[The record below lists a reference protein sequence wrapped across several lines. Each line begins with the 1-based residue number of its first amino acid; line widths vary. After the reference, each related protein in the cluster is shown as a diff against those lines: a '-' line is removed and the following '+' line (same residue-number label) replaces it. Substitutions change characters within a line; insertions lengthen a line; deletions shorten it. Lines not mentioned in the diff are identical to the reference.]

1 VTNRRR
7 LRFFLPLPVLAVA
20 ALVWPLSR
28 PEAAKPPHRSIGE
41 IAYQSLDDKPDGDLQ
56 PGRAGVEQSAIALAN
71 WLHAIPA
78 TPGSE
83 TPCDAANLYVGWTEP
98 TGEIPH
104 GSWSGDL
111 GPAPTADTVAV
122 NGIVWC
128 KGSETYA
135 FMGFKARYA
144 DERWDV
150 VAVPDAGDEG
160 DLPEVTTPEPTPANT
175 TPVPSVALDGR
186 VFSAQIEGLAAY
198 EPQRTC
204 DSTAKPGT
212 TALRNLLLRD
222 NAGSRNLGIVR
233 GCSIGGTSEH
243 KEGRAFDWGVNV
255 GNAKEKA
262 EANAFI
268 AKLLATDQ
276 FGNTFALARR
286 MGVMYVIW
294 NRQIWSAYR
303 AAEGWR
309 PYHGASAHT
318 DHVHISLSWAGANAR
333 TSFWS
338 GKVVQVLL
346 ASAPTGAGS
355 GGSTA
360 RAATTRRRVAP
371 VSTQQAAADRA
382 KRAAARAAAREAWK
396 KEHEA
401 ELADAKATWEA
412 EKAARDAKRAEQ
424 RAAWEAKREA
434 DKEARD
440 AARKAAA
447 EKYAQ
452 EKAERDAAR
461 RAAAKAA
468 AKQAAE
474 EREAREQ
481 AYAER
486 KAAERAAREAAAD
499 KYAQEK
505 AARDAARQ
513 AAAEKWAAERTA
525 REQARREAAERA
537 AAERE
542 ARRQATTTT
551 TAPAPA
557 PTTTAPGADASPDAG
572 A

>member
-1 VTNRRR
+1 MANRRR

-20 ALVWPLSR
+20 ALLWPLSR
-28 PEAAKPPHRSIGE
+28 PEAARPQPRSASE
-41 IAYQSLDDKPDGDLQ
+41 VAYETLPDKPAGDAQ
-56 PGRAGVEQSAIALAN
+56 RGRAGVEASAIALAH
-71 WLHAIPA
+71 WLHAVPDE
-78 TPGSE
+78 PGSE
-83 TPCDAANLYVGWTEP
+83 TPCAEGNLYVSWTEP

-111 GPAPTADTVAV
+111 GPVPTADTDAV
-122 NGIVWC
+122 NGIVYC

-144 DERWDV
+144 ADHWDV
-150 VAVPDAGDEG
+150 VAVPDVSGEE
-160 DLPEVTTPEPTPANT
+160 DLQEVTAPEPTVPNN

-186 VFSAQIEGLAAY
+186 AFTASIEGLAAY

-204 DSTAKPGT
+204 DGTAKPGT

-255 GNAKEKA
+255 GNAKERA
-262 EANAFI
+262 EADAFV

-276 FGNTFALARR
+276 FGNKYALARR

-303 AAEGWR
+303 ASEGWR

-355 GGSTA
+355 SSGK
-360 RAATTRRRVAP
+360 AATTRRVAS
-371 VSTQQAAADRA
+371 VSTQLAASQKAKSDAARKAAWA
-382 KRAAARAAAREAWK
+382 KRQADYAAWK

-401 ELADAKATWEA
+401 EQAAAKAKWEA
-412 EKAARDAKRAEQ
+412 EKAARDAKREAD
-424 RAAWEAKREA
+424 RAAWQAKREA
-434 DKEARD
+434 DQAARD
-440 AARKAAA
+440 AAR
-447 EKYAQ
+447 Q
-452 EKAERDAAR
+452 
-461 RAAAKAA
+461 
-468 AKQAAE
+468 
-474 EREAREQ
+474 
-481 AYAER
+481 
-486 KAAERAAREAAAD
+486 AAAD
-499 KYAQEK
+499 KYAADK

-513 AAAEKWAAERTA
+513 AAAEKYAAERAA
-525 REQARREAAERA
+525 RDAARRAAAEKAAADRAARDQARREAAQRA
-537 AAERE
+537 AAER
-542 ARRQATTTT
+542 ARRRGGWTTTT

-557 PTTTAPGADASPDAG
+557 TTTTEPAPTTTAPGTSASPDA
-572 A
+572 

>member
-28 PEAAKPPHRSIGE
+28 PEAAKPPRQSIGE
-41 IAYQSLDDKPDGDLQ
+41 IAYQSMDAQPEGDAQ
-56 PGRAGVEQSAIALAN
+56 RGREGVEESAIALAN
-71 WLHAIPA
+71 WLHAVPA
-78 TPGSE
+78 AAGSE
-83 TPCDAANLYVGWTEP
+83 TPCDPADLYVGWTEP

-104 GSWSGDL
+104 GSWSGDV
-111 GPAPTADTVAV
+111 GPAPTAETDAV

-144 DERWDV
+144 DDRWDV
-150 VAVPDAGDEG
+150 VAVPDASDEG
-160 DLPEVTTPEPTPANT
+160 DLAEVTAPEPAPAND

-186 VFSAQIEGLAAY
+186 VFSASIEGLAAY

-204 DSTAKPGT
+204 DGTAKPGT

-262 EANAFI
+262 EANAFV

-276 FGNTFALARR
+276 FGNKYALARR

-303 AAEGWR
+303 ASEGWR

-346 ASAPTGAGS
+346 ASAPTAAGS
-355 GGSTA
+355 GG
-360 RAATTRRRVAP
+360 ATGKATPTRRVAS

-382 KRAAARAAAREAWK
+382 RRAAAHQARVEAWK
-396 KEHEA
+396 KAHEA
-401 ELADAKATWEA
+401 QVADAKAKWEA

-424 RAAWEAKREA
+424 RAAWDAKRAA
-434 DKEARD
+434 DQAARD
-440 AARKAAA
+440 AARQAAA
-447 EKYAQ
+447 EKYAKEKAARKEAAERYAK
-452 EKAERDAAR
+452 EKAER
-461 RAAAKAA
+461 
-468 AKQAAE
+468 
-474 EREAREQ
+474 ER

-486 KAAERAAREAAAD
+486 KAAEKAAREAAAE

-505 AARDAARQ
+505 AARDAARR
-513 AAAEKWAAERTA
+513 AAAEKYAAERAA

-537 AAERE
+537 AAERR
-542 ARRQATTTT
+542 ARQATTTT
-551 TAPAPA
+551 TAPAP
-557 PTTTAPGADASPDAG
+557 TTTAPGGDASPDAG
-572 A
+572 E